1 MTDQF
6 EFLLQYKLNSE
17 TEWRSIP
24 FSDEILVGS
33 GSDTDLQIVD
43 GELSEIHFEIRE
55 NPTGVFLKDLS
66 SADGSTVID
75 NVEIDADIPIALPV
89 GSTFRAGNYD
99 FTFTLNTQSISQTAN
114 IFSKTLKA
122 VKAFG
127 VYRSIAIGL
136 FLIGFSVVV
145 GMLIY
150 QFGFNDQH
158 RETPVPGH
166 ETEIALETEVA
177 VVVEEVSTMVFEL
190 SSTNEVETILSTII
204 VPGAGDI
211 SLGLIDLSSSELNLS
226 DLNQLALS
234 NGGSLAIALDVLGDN
249 VGYVYQYSG
258 LVINDRVIAVTLNYV
273 NADTEQFVDGM
284 VVPSWDDDEIPIDIE
299 WYPYVYEIHGENQTV
314 IGLLI
319 PEQYGSSE
327 EDTIYH
333 LSGYYQRLNGE
344 TKYDAY
350 LRFDG
355 KGEMVDLLTFGPV
368 GSDRATPYRVN
379 PKAGDTFTLLNK
391 EFFWDEDSSEEM
403 LIQLPDNQIP
413 KVLQELWWNSMK
425 ERLNQEE
432 YFSFGPG
439 EFHGV
444 EGETLIFGEKGLS
457 WTKNTEYAGDFVV
470 GIAIEDLDG
479 NYFLGYFPVQVIQ

>member
-6 EFLLQYKLNSE
+6 EFLLQYKLKNE

-66 SADGSTVID
+66 SADGFTMVD
-75 NVEIDADIPIALPV
+75 NVEIDADIPITLPV
-89 GSTFRAGNYD
+89 GSTFRAGDYN
-99 FTFTLNTQSISQTAN
+99 FTFTLNTQPAAQSAN
-114 IFSKTLKA
+114 IFSNMLKTIKG
-122 VKAFG
+122 FG

-136 FLIGFSVVV
+136 FLIGFSIVLGVLV
-145 GMLIY
+145 FK
-150 QFGFNDQH
+150 FGFNNQQ
-158 RETPVPGH
+158 EKTPLPEQ
-166 ETEIALETEVA
+166 ETEIALETQVA
-177 VVVEEVSTMVFEL
+177 VVVEEVSTAVFDL
-190 SSTNEVETILSTII
+190 SSTHEVETILSTII

-211 SLGLIDLSSSELNLS
+211 SLGLIDLSSSDLNLS

-234 NGGSLAIALDVLGDN
+234 NGGSLEIALDVLGDN
-249 VGYVYQYSG
+249 VGYIYQYSG
-258 LVINDRVIAVTLNYV
+258 FIIGDTVFAVTLNYV
-273 NADTEQFVDGM
+273 SADTEQFVDG
-284 VVPSWDDDEIPIDIE
+284 VAAPSWDDEEIPINIE
-299 WYPYVYEIHGENQTV
+299 WEPYIYEIHDENQSV
-314 IGLLI
+314 MGLLI
-319 PEQYGSSE
+319 PDQYGSSE
-327 EDTIYH
+327 EDTIFH
-333 LSGYYQRLNGE
+333 LSGYYRRLNGE

-350 LRFDG
+350 LRFNG
-355 KGEMVDLLTFGPV
+355 KGKMVDLLTFGPV
-368 GSDRATPYRVN
+368 GSERATPYRVN
-379 PKAGDTFTLLNK
+379 PTAGDTFTILNQ

-413 KVLQELWWNSMK
+413 KVLQELWWNSLK
-425 ERLNQEE
+425 ETLNQEE
-432 YFSFGPG
+432 FFSFGPG

-457 WTKNTEYAGDFVV
+457 WKKTTEYGGDFVV